1 MPILDAEISKRQ
13 RIHPTP
19 YIVDEQALYALPTLE
34 KAPVW
39 VASNAPKVLAR
50 RLNIDMPTVI
60 MKNAADYI

>member
-13 RIHPTP
+13 RIDPTP

-50 RLNIDMPTVI
+50 LNIDMPTVI